1 MSISWPSN
9 GEYNVPSYQISAL
22 PYVTSSVISVGEI
35 HRYDFPYVTRFIDVV
50 NRGTGPKDTIAI
62 GFTENGIK
70 ASVGNFVSID
80 RNASVN
86 EEIRTTVLI
95 VSCSAGTNVDYQ
107 LFCGLTTVPADN
119 FMVLSAS
126 NGHSGVG

>member
-1 MSISWPSN
+1 MSTSWPSN

-35 HRYDFPYVTRFIDVV
+35 HRYDFAYVTRFIDIV
-50 NRGTGPKDTIAI
+50 NRGNGPNDTIAL

-70 ASVGNFVSID
+70 SNVGNYISID

-86 EEIRTTVLI
+86 EEIRTTVLF
-95 VSCSAGTNVDYQ
+95 VSCSVGTNVNYQ
-107 LFCGLTTVPADN
+107 LFCGLTTVPANN
-119 FMVLSAS
+119 FMTLSAS